1 MAKEK
6 AKKKV
11 KPIEKKKT
19 AETFEIDFLEL
30 ENRIECLERAL
41 AEGLDNISECMK
53 HIIEITP
60 KVKKCA
66 ERLGIES

>member
-11 KPIEKKKT
+11 KPIDKKKT
-19 AETFEIDFLEL
+19 AETYDIDFLEL
-30 ENRIECLERAL
+30 ENRVECLERAL
-41 AEGLDNISECMK
+41 AEGLDNIAECMK
-53 HIIEITP
+53 HVIEMNP
-60 KVKKCA
+60 KIKKCA